1 MAAAAA
7 VGGGSAA
14 AASVTR
20 SRSCTRLVGEVT
32 RGLQTTEGHNGPHL
46 HSTLFFFF
54 KCAAGISASS
64 NADASSSF
72 FWKRSYYFRRWSS
85 APFTFCLSSCRCG
98 RNAVPDADR
107 QATSQLCLT
116 GPSELRNQLEART
129 CDGCSHNMR
138 SIARLISLFGRD
150 VRCIPWQPLR
160 QPTPNVSQRSVAPRC
175 MLSP

>member
-1 MAAAAA
+1 MAHTHTLLWSSFQ
-7 VGGGSAA
+7 VCGGYLCIFQC
-14 AASVTR
+14 R
-20 SRSCTRLVGEVT
+20 CI
-32 RGLQTTEGHNGPHL
+32 
-46 HSTLFFFF
+46 FFFLLE
-54 KCAAGISASS
+54 G
-64 NADASSSF
+64 
-72 FWKRSYYFRRWSS
+72 RRTSGWSS
-85 APFTFCLSSCRCG
+85 APFTFYLSSCRCG

>member
-1 MAAAAA
+1 MAHTHTLY
-7 VGGGSAA
+7 S
-14 AASVTR
+14 
-20 SRSCTRLVGEVT
+20 
-32 RGLQTTEGHNGPHL
+32 GLL
-46 HSTLFFFF
+46 F
-54 KCAAGISASS
+54 KCAAG
-64 NADASSSF
+64 
-72 FWKRSYYFRRWSS
+72 RRTSGWSS
-85 APFTFCLSSCRCG
+85 APFTFYLSSCRCG